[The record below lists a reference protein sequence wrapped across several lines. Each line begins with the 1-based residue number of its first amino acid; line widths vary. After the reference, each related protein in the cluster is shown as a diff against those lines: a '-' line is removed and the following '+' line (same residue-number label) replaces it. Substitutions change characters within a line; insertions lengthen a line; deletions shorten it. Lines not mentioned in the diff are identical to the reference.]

1 MVAATVMV
9 ALPVPDAGVA
19 VSQLPPPPVVVA
31 ETVQALADDPDG
43 MVSCNVCAAGSVVPG
58 AVKVNCDGVTDGALA
73 LVTVSVTG
81 IAIGATVLPVPVKVT
96 VTVPV

>member
-9 ALPVPDAGVA
+9 ALPVPEAGVA
-19 VSQLPPPPVVVA
+19 VSQLPPPVVVA
-31 ETVQALADDPDG
+31 ETVQPLADDPDG

-58 AVKVNCDGVTDGALA
+58 AVNVNCDGVTDGALA

-81 IAIGATVLPVPVKVT
+81 IAIGATVLPVPAKVT